1 MPTMLV
7 LKRVLFSF
15 TVICLLAVASIA
27 LNNSSR
33 ARPGEDLSELQDTF
47 WLLAE
52 LQGTRSDFS
61 GIVIDIE
68 RYGITFSAPQYIRSL
83 PFEYKTTTMRLKFYP
98 AWAYS
103 DVTKSNRS
111 RWLIARQFEKV
122 LQEIRSYDLRDGRLT
137 FLTEDRHPIMVL
149 QALRQGGIENRRWRI
164 AQYRDDTGQQ
174 TADQGLV
181 DARSTAEITFLN
193 GLVFGS
199 VGPERT
205 RFRGSS

>member
-83 PFEYKTTTMRLKFYP
+83 PFEYKTTTMRLKFYL

-137 FLTEDRHPIMVL
+137 FLTEGAIPSWCSRLFVKEGLKIAGGGLPSIATILDSRLPIKDWST
-149 QALRQGGIENRRWRI
+149 QGAQRR
-164 AQYRDDTGQQ
+164 
-174 TADQGLV
+174 LL
-181 DARSTAEITFLN
+181 S
-193 GLVFGS
+193 
-199 VGPERT
+199 
-205 RFRGSS
+205 